1 MLVCPKC
8 RSTYT
13 RHQEHCGLDGTK
25 LVRADADP
33 LIGQIIDKYR
43 IDQRLGSGG
52 MATVYRARHQF
63 LDKDYAVKVLHGQIA
78 ADSTM
83 ARRFHREAKTLGQIK
98 HPNVVSVDNFGVTS
112 AGLLYMVMEYLNGAT
127 LGQVLRKNGPF
138 APARAAEIV
147 RQIATG
153 LQAAHRKGFVHRDLK
168 PGNVMLIVA
177 DEVDSESVKLMD
189 FGLVRILSDDTNTQ
203 LTQEGQFFGTPM
215 YMAPEQIA
223 GTEVG
228 PATDLYAL
236 GVLLY
241 QMLSGKPP
249 FTGDIKRLAFQ
260 HVQTPPP
267 ALASPYGGL
276 SDLSRDLMAK
286 MVERRPADA
295 QVVIDRIDEMAL
307 TPASKPLGEVAQD
320 FSDALK
326 DDAEPQIEA
335 TILYGS
341 DDAEAPLSRPILQ
354 EERAFRTQHEAD
366 ADLLRASINE
376 ALGRRR
382 TGWVWML
389 LFAVIGGA
397 ATVYFLND
405 GRLDNLQRLI
415 PGLQS
420 ANQAEASSAADHSG
434 TATLG
439 PAPTDAKTTNPQT
452 PPADAKAAAAK
463 TLPEGKAPAGDAGR
477 PKPSDGAKAP
487 SLAKTEPSTASPVTP
502 RYSGPPRPF

>member
-307 TPASKPLGEVAQD
+307 TPASKPLG
-320 FSDALK
+320 
-326 DDAEPQIEA
+326 
-335 TILYGS
+335 
-341 DDAEAPLSRPILQ
+341 
-354 EERAFRTQHEAD
+354 
-366 ADLLRASINE
+366 
-376 ALGRRR
+376 
-382 TGWVWML
+382 
-389 LFAVIGGA
+389 
-397 ATVYFLND
+397 
-405 GRLDNLQRLI
+405 
-415 PGLQS
+415 
-420 ANQAEASSAADHSG
+420 
-434 TATLG
+434 
-439 PAPTDAKTTNPQT
+439 
-452 PPADAKAAAAK
+452 
-463 TLPEGKAPAGDAGR
+463 
-477 PKPSDGAKAP
+477 
-487 SLAKTEPSTASPVTP
+487 
-502 RYSGPPRPF
+502 